1 VRTEGGGKPMIHV
14 LTGGERHEQTAL
26 PALLDRGAVKRPG
39 RGRPRLRPRRLAGDK
54 GYASKK
60 ARSAVRR
67 RGIRP
72 IIPTKTN
79 ERRNP
84 RFDREAYRQRNQVER
99 AINRLKQHRA
109 IATRYEK
116 LAAHYEALVIIG
128 CILLWL

>member
-1 VRTEGGGKPMIHV
+1 MAVV
-14 LTGGERHEQTAL
+14 LTAGQRHEHLAL

-39 RGRPRLRPRRLAGDK
+39 RGRPRLRPKRLAGDK
-54 GYASKK
+54 GYASRT
-60 ARSAVRR
+60 ARAKVRR
-67 RGIRP
+67 RGIAP
-72 IIPTKTN
+72 VIPTKAT

-84 RFDREAYRQRNQVER
+84 RFDRAAYRQRNQVER

-109 IATRYEK
+109 IATRFEK